1 MGCNVDTRATLLS
14 LSSDKKVFVSFR
26 HFLLNFTLEVKGKK
40 RKSTENLSV
49 LPKAAHSE

>member
-1 MGCNVDTRATLLS
+1 MGCNADTRATLLS
-14 LSSDKKVFVSFR
+14 LSSDKRKR
-26 HFLLNFTLEVKGKK
+26 KLNFTLEVKGKK